1 MATNLD
7 QTLTADVAKS
17 LPLQAASEASPATEP
32 GLRTDATALGRGIGT
47 PGGTGAAGGA
57 VGGAGFRASSLERE
71 HRASIWLVAGPTVLV
86 LALLIL
92 ATAYA
97 GAFNVAQWAPTS
109 LFVLVVLLTLVLR
122 GGAQR
127 LPDRWLA
134 LALGGAWGLAAWA
147 ALSASWSASP
157 SAALE
162 GAGQLTLYAAIISL
176 PLVAVGDVRA
186 LRVAAYGVVG
196 GIALIALYTL
206 GRMLVDGSAIFLAG
220 RLNGPVEY
228 RNATALLFCIGYWP
242 LIVTAA
248 TRGRSRALRAVC
260 LGLAELMLGLA
271 FLTQSRG
278 VLLGL
283 GCGAVVVLV
292 LGPDQVRRAWLAL
305 LSVVLLAAAAPW
317 LLTPYHASTSP
328 TEVVSVAD
336 IATAARA
343 LVVLVAAGVAVGFL
357 LAVFDAGLRATSP
370 AMAFV
375 RRGARVALVAVVAAG
390 FAGGVVATHGD
401 PVHELRVKWDEF
413 KNLQISPTSATRYTS
428 AGGQRYDLWRVAVN
442 ELRAS
447 PVGGVG
453 EGSYQ
458 FDYYVQRRNNRNL
471 DDPHGLLFQLGSELG
486 AGGLALFALIL
497 LGLAGSMRRWWRVAP
512 LGVRREVCALTAAGI
527 TFLGQSLVDWM
538 WHIPGLTALG
548 VLCLGVAAALLARTG
563 AAREVQARPREA
575 GGSAQTGGLQAPAH
589 GRLPAATEGRA
600 PGLVLAGEGASLPAH
615 QRRRR
620 LAPRLAAAAVLV
632 AAVALTA
639 SLYLSDFYIRRARD
653 EQGHSP
659 QAQLADARTA
669 ASLDPWLVDAHY
681 LEASALEGMGERAAA
696 GAQLQLARQM
706 EPTNSVPLG
715 LLGDFEA
722 RGGNYV
728 KARAYYR
735 LALARDPLDT
745 GLQQLARSGGR
756 PEPAT

>member
-7 QTLTADVAKS
+7 HSLTADVAKS
-17 LPLQAASEASPATEP
+17 LPRKGAAEASFGFDP
-32 GLRTDATALGRGIGT
+32 GLY
-47 PGGTGAAGGA
+47 AGEP
-57 VGGAGFRASSLERE
+57 GFRAPAPAHE

-86 LALLIL
+86 LALLTL

-97 GAFNVAQWAPTS
+97 GAFNIAQWAPPS

-147 ALSASWSASP
+147 ALSATWSASP
-157 SAALE
+157 AAALE
-162 GAGQLTLYAAIISL
+162 GAGQLTLYAAILSL
-176 PLVAVGDVRA
+176 PLVAVSDVRA

-228 RNATALLFCIGYWP
+228 RNATALLFCIAYWP

-248 TRGRSRALRAVC
+248 TRGRSRALRAAC

-305 LSVVLLAAAAPW
+305 LSVVLLAAAAPR
-317 LLTPYHASTSP
+317 LLIPYHAFTSP
-328 TEVVSVAD
+328 TQVVSAAD
-336 IATAARA
+336 IATAAHA
-343 LVVLVAAGVAVGFL
+343 LVALVAAGVAVGFL

-370 AMAFV
+370 AMARV
-375 RRGARVALVAVVAAG
+375 RRGARVALVAAVAAG
-390 FAGGVVATHGD
+390 LVGGLVAVHGD
-401 PVHELRVKWDEF
+401 PVHELHVKWAEF
-413 KNLQISPTSATRYTS
+413 ESLQTTSTSATRYTS
-428 AGGQRYDLWRVAVN
+428 TGGQRYDLWRVALN
-442 ELRAS
+442 ELQAN

-458 FDYYVQRRNNRNL
+458 FDYYVQRRTDRNL

-486 AGGLALFALIL
+486 AVGLALFALFL
-497 LGLAGSMRRWWRVAP
+497 LGLVGSLRRWWRVAP
-512 LGVRREVCALTAAGI
+512 LGVRREVCALMAAGA

-563 AAREVQARPREA
+563 AAREAQAGSHVNGSPSAAVPANGDTSHRRLPAGSSHARPARPR
-575 GGSAQTGGLQAPAH
+575 
-589 GRLPAATEGRA
+589 
-600 PGLVLAGEGASLPAH
+600 LAS
-615 QRRRR
+615 
-620 LAPRLAAAAVLV
+620 RLAAATVLV

-639 SLYLSDFYIRRARD
+639 SLYLSDFCIRRARE

-659 QAQLADARTA
+659 QAQLADARSA
-669 ASLDPWLVDAHY
+669 AGLDPWSVDAHY
-681 LEASALEGMGERAAA
+681 LEASSLESMGERPAA
-696 GAQLQLARQM
+696 GAQLQLARRM

-722 RGGNYV
+722 RGGDYAR
-728 KARAYYR
+728 ARAYYR

-756 PEPAT
+756 PSAAF

>member
-7 QTLTADVAKS
+7 QSLTADVAKS
-17 LPLQAASEASPATEP
+17 LPLQASLEAESGTRAGTAALGQGTGGP
-32 GLRTDATALGRGIGT
+32 GRTDAAGT
-47 PGGTGAAGGA
+47 PAGGA
-57 VGGAGFRASSLERE
+57 GLRAPALARE

-86 LALLIL
+86 LALLTL
-92 ATAYA
+92 ATAYS
-97 GAFNVAQWAPTS
+97 GAFNIAQWAPPS
-109 LFVLVVLLTLVLR
+109 LFVLVMLLTLVLR

-147 ALSASWSASP
+147 ALSATWSASP
-157 SAALE
+157 AVALE
-162 GAGQLTLYAAIISL
+162 GAGQLTLYAAILSL
-176 PLVAVGDVRA
+176 PLVVISDVRA

-196 GIALIALYTL
+196 GISLMALYTL

-220 RLNGPVEY
+220 RLNAPVEY
-228 RNATALLFCIGYWP
+228 RNATALLFCIAYWP

-317 LLTPYHASTSP
+317 LLKPYNASTSSP
-328 TEVVSVAD
+328 TETVSAAD
-336 IATAARA
+336 ITTAAHA
-343 LVVLVAAGVAVGFL
+343 LVVLVAASVAVGFL

-370 AMAFV
+370 AMALV
-375 RRGARVALVAVVAAG
+375 RRGARVALVAAVAAG
-390 FAGGVVATHGD
+390 LAGGMVAVHGN

-413 KNLQISPTSATRYTS
+413 KDLQISPTAATRYTS

-442 ELRAS
+442 ELQAN

-471 DDPHGLLFQLGSELG
+471 DDPHGLLFQLGGELG
-486 AGGLALFALIL
+486 AVGLALFALLL
-497 LGLAGSMRRWWRVAP
+497 LGLAGSLRRWWRRAP
-512 LGVRREVCALTAAGI
+512 LGTRREVCGLVAAGV

-548 VLCLGVAAALLARTG
+548 MLCLGVAAALLARTG
-563 AAREVQARPREA
+563 AGREAQAHEAQASSHVHGGSPAGATTTGVSAHGELPADGFPPRSARP
-575 GGSAQTGGLQAPAH
+575 SH
-589 GRLPAATEGRA
+589 
-600 PGLVLAGEGASLPAH
+600 
-615 QRRRR
+615 R
-620 LAPRLAAAAVLV
+620 LAPRLAAAAVLA

-659 QAQLADARTA
+659 QAQLADARSA
-669 ASLDPWLVDAHY
+669 ANLDPWSVDAHY
-681 LEASALEGMGERAAA
+681 LEASALESMGERAAA
-696 GAQLQLARQM
+696 GAQLSLARRM
-706 EPTNSVPLG
+706 EPTSSVPLG

-722 RGGNYV
+722 RGGDYAR
-728 KARAYYR
+728 ARAYYR

>member
-1 MATNLD
+1 
-7 QTLTADVAKS
+7 
-17 LPLQAASEASPATEP
+17 
-32 GLRTDATALGRGIGT
+32 
-47 PGGTGAAGGA
+47 
-57 VGGAGFRASSLERE
+57 VGGAGLRAPSLERE

-86 LALLIL
+86 LALLTL

-97 GAFNVAQWAPTS
+97 GAFHIAQWAPAS

-147 ALSASWSASP
+147 ALSATWSAAP

-162 GAGQLTLYAAIISL
+162 GAGQLTLYAAILSL
-176 PLVAVGDVRA
+176 PLVAVSDVRA

-228 RNATALLFCIGYWP
+228 RNATALLFCIAYWP
-242 LIVTAA
+242 LVVTAA

-292 LGPDQVRRAWLAL
+292 LGPDQVRRALLAL

-317 LLTPYHASTSP
+317 LLTPYHASTSL
-328 TEVVSVAD
+328 TEVVDVAD
-336 IATAARA
+336 IATAAHALVA
-343 LVVLVAAGVAVGFL
+343 LVVAGVGVGFL
-357 LAVFDAGLRATSP
+357 LAVFDAGLRASSP

-390 FAGGVVATHGD
+390 LAGGVLATHGD
-401 PVHELRVKWDEF
+401 PVHEMRVKWDEF
-413 KNLQISPTSATRYTS
+413 KNLQISPTSATRYTA

-442 ELRAS
+442 ELQAN

-453 EGSYQ
+453 EGAYQ
-458 FDYYVQRRNNRNL
+458 FDYYVQRRTDRNL

-486 AGGLALFALIL
+486 TVGLALFALIL
-497 LGLAGSMRRWWRVAP
+497 LGLAGSLRRWWRVAP
-512 LGVRREVCALTAAGI
+512 LGVRREVCALTAAGA
-527 TFLGQSLVDWM
+527 TFLGQSLADWM
-538 WHIPGLTALG
+538 WHIPGLAALG

-563 AAREVQARPREA
+563 EAREAEMREAQARTHA
-575 GGSAQTGGLQAPAH
+575 NGGPSAAAMATGDGAHGGLPGDGAHGGLPGDGAHSRLPADLAH
-589 GRLPAATEGRA
+589 GRLPAY
-600 PGLVLAGEGASLPAH
+600 LAHGGPPAGGTGERPRPSSP
-615 QRRRR
+615 R
-620 LAPRLAAAAVLV
+620 LAPRLAAATVLV
-632 AAVALTA
+632 AAVALTS
-639 SLYLSDFYIRRARD
+639 SLYLSDFYVRRARD

-681 LEASALEGMGERAAA
+681 LEASALESMGERAAA
-696 GAQLQLARQM
+696 GAQLQEARRM

-722 RGGNYV
+722 RGGDYA

-756 PEPAT
+756 PEPET